1 MQTFPMTTACW
12 RGYVCSYCIKN
23 ENLYLEN
30 LHIGLLSEPVPLGG
44 SLDYENLELPIQY
57 DGEILLGAGFIS
69 ERYVHMGFQSPS
81 AFQTVFHLT
90 FRDGK
95 LVERTK
101 LYNDSLIPMTRGK
114 PTPQVDLME
123 WINDRFSL
131 RMDMR

>member
-1 MQTFPMTTACW
+1 MTTACW

-23 ENLYLEN
+23 KTLYLED
-30 LHIGLLSEPVPLGG
+30 LHISLLSEPMPLGG
-44 SLDYENLELPIQY
+44 SLDYENPELPIQY
-57 DGEILLGAGFIS
+57 NGELLLCSGFIS

-81 AFQTVFHLT
+81 AFRTVFHLT

-95 LVERTK
+95 LMERTK
-101 LYNDSLIPMTRGK
+101 LYNDSLIPMTTGK